1 MAEIQ
6 TVKIK
11 IAFTVDDVV
20 QDRNRQHS
28 VTSGDIRK
36 LMEGAQTF
44 LIAMVQK
51 SLERSPL
58 YSTLLKSANLFDP
71 DKS

>member
-1 MAEIQ
+1 M
-6 TVKIK
+6 
-11 IAFTVDDVV
+11 V

-28 VTSGDIRK
+28 VTSGDLRK